1 MSADEAV
8 PGGCTMTT
16 VGASCQIHL
25 QLKGLVDVA
34 REVGLAVLH
43 ACVKCVC
50 VDVAREVGKVAR

>member
-1 MSADEAV
+1 MTADEVV

-34 REVGLAVLH
+34 REVGEVVQA
-43 ACVKCVC
+43 C
-50 VDVAREVGKVAR
+50 VDVWYNHMYTCM